1 MFKTVT
7 TALSTLALS
16 STAALAM
23 TGDTTLDFPMDQQS
37 FLDAV
42 PNASVAEFET
52 IDTQR
57 DGTITQDEFE
67 SAIAAGIIDDPR
79 TGDAAAAGGMPMLE
93 FPLSEQAFL
102 DAVPGASLAEFQTID
117 TARDGFITED
127 QFEQAVEAGVIED
140 PRTHAD
146 GTAGMGAGPV
156 LTFPMTEQVFL
167 ELVPDASRAD
177 FQTID
182 AEREGMI
189 TEDQFEQAVE
199 AGVIED
205 PRG

>member
-23 TGDTTLDFPMDQQS
+23 TGDTTLEFPMDQQS
-37 FLDAV
+37 FL
-42 PNASVAEFET
+42 NAMPEVSLAEFET

-57 DGTITQDEFE
+57 DGTITEDEFE
-67 SAIAAGIIDDPR
+67 RAVAAGIIDDPR
-79 TGDAAAAGGMPMLE
+79 TGDAVVGSRPLLE

-117 TARDGFITED
+117 TARDGVITED
-127 QFEQAVEAGVIED
+127 QFQRAVEAGVIED

-146 GTAGMGAGPV
+146 GTADMGAAPV

-177 FQTID
+177 FETID
-182 AEREGMI
+182 TGREGMI

-199 AGVIED
+199 AGVIDD